1 MREPIQPL
9 DVVALFPLMRSEL
22 LRVLNSLSDEQWQ
35 APTACEGWSVKDV
48 ALHILSD
55 YMGYLSRHRDRD
67 GIFLESSSWE
77 ELVAKI
83 NAHNALWVEATRRLS
98 RKILLSLL
106 EFTGPQVNDY
116 FAKQI
121 DSSETVYV
129 SWASDKPAPMW
140 LQVAREFTE
149 YWMHHQHICEAVGIT
164 SLKTHEFLYPAL
176 TAFSH
181 ALPLTFRDVTAP
193 QDTLVKLV
201 VDGVGEYHLVRGAD
215 RWELYA
221 HSDLPPTAT
230 VILNPDT
237 AWRLFTKGIS
247 GDDAKKQA
255 VIEGDTMLA
264 DHLFNTIAIIA

>member
-1 MREPIQPL
+1 MHEPIQPL
-9 DVVALFPLMRSEL
+9 DVVALFPQMRNEL
-22 LRVLNSLSDEQWQ
+22 LRVLNSLSTEQWQ
-35 APTACEGWSVKDV
+35 APTACAGWSVKDV

-55 YMGYLSRHRDRD
+55 DVAYLSRHRDKD
-67 GIFLESSSWE
+67 GIFLEFNSWE

-98 RKILLSLL
+98 RKLLVSLL
-106 EFTGPQVNDY
+106 EFTGPQINAY
-116 FAKQI
+116 FVEQI

-149 YWMHHQHICEAVGIT
+149 YWMHHQHICEAVGIST
-164 SLKTHEFLYPAL
+164 LKTHEFLYPVL
-176 TAFSH
+176 TAFTH
-181 ALPLTFRDVTAP
+181 ALPRTFQDVTSP

-201 VDGVGEYHLVRGAD
+201 IEDIGEYHLVCSAD

-221 HSDLPPTAT
+221 RTDLSPSAMVIMDSDTT
-230 VILNPDT
+230 
-237 AWRLFTKGIS
+237 WRLFTRGIY
-247 GDDAKKQA
+247 GDDAKKRA

-264 DHLFNTIAIIA
+264 DHLFNTVAIIA